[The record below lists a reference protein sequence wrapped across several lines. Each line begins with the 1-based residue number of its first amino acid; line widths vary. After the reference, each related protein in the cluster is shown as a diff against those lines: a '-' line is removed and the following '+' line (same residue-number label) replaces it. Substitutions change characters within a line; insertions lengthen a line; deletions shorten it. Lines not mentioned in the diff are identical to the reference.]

1 MTPNTPRVF
10 ESVAEFIAFRKTIS
24 PDIEI
29 GFVPTMGALHA
40 GHTSLL
46 QKSVSENDFTVL
58 SIFVNPT
65 QFNDKSDFTNYPKT
79 WKEDLAVAAGC
90 EVDFILMPTYEQMYP
105 DQYRYKL
112 SENDFSKK
120 LCGGSREGHFDGVLT
135 VVMKLLNVVSPNRA
149 YFGEKDYQQFKL
161 IHDMAACFFMPTE
174 IIPCPTLR
182 ETSGL
187 AMSSRNVRLSS
198 VGRTKAALIYK
209 LMTESKSSTDVSQ
222 KLTEAGFKVD
232 YVEDYYDRRFVAAF
246 LEGVRLIDNV
256 EIK

>member
-10 ESVAEFIAFRKTIS
+10 ESVSEFIAFRKTIS
-24 PDIEI
+24 PDITI
-29 GFVPTMGALHA
+29 GFVPTMGALHS
-40 GHTSLL
+40 GHASLL
-46 QKSVSENDFTVL
+46 KKSASENDFTVL

-65 QFNDKSDFTNYPKT
+65 QFNEKSDFTNYPKT
-79 WKEDLAVAAGC
+79 WNEDLEVATAS

-135 VVMKLLNVVSPNRA
+135 IVMKLLNIVSPNCA

-161 IHDMAACFFMPTE
+161 IHDMAASFFMTVE
-174 IIPCPTLR
+174 VIPCPTLR
-182 ETSGL
+182 EDSGL
-187 AMSSRNVRLSS
+187 AMSSRNVRLS
-198 VGRTKAALIYK
+198 GEGKTKAGLIYK
-209 LMTESKSSTDVSQ
+209 IITESKLASEASE
-222 KLTEAGFKVD
+222 KLTSHGFKVD
-232 YVEDYYDRRFVAAF
+232 YVEDYYNRRFVAAF

>member
-10 ESVAEFIAFRKTIS
+10 ESVADFIAFRKTIS

-29 GFVPTMGALHA
+29 GFVPTMGALHS
-40 GHTSLL
+40 GHASLL
-46 QKSVSENDFTVL
+46 KKSVSENDFTVL

-79 WKEDLAVAAGC
+79 WKEDLEVATAC

-135 VVMKLLNVVSPNRA
+135 VVMKLLNVVGPNHV

-161 IHDMAACFFMPTE
+161 IHDMAASFFMPIK

-198 VGRTKAALIYK
+198 EGKTKAALIYK
-209 LMTESKSSTDVSQ
+209 FISESTSSTEASQ
-222 KLTEAGFKVD
+222 KLTEHGFTVD
-232 YVEDYYDRRFVAAF
+232 YVEDFYNRRFVAAF